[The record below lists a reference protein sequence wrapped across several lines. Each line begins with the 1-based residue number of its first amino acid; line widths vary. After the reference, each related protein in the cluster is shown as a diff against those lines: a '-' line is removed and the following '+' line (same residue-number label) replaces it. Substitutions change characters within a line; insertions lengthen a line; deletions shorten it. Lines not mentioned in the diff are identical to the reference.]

1 MRLQALLAL
10 NTLYS
15 CEEYPTHLDLFTHR
29 FKERI
34 VSMKLDVESSV
45 AVQAINLCSILLQLD
60 LLDGEEANDICEL
73 VFMENRSISHAAG
86 QFLCQ
91 HLLSDEFLE
100 KAKTMQINPGMLY
113 TV

>member
-1 MRLQALLAL
+1 
-10 NTLYS
+10 
-15 CEEYPTHLDLFTHR
+15 
-29 FKERI
+29 
-34 VSMKLDVESSV
+34 MKLDVDSSV

-73 VFMENRSISHAAG
+73 VFMENRAISHAAG

-100 KAKTMQINPGMLY
+100 KAKTMQINPGM
-113 TV
+113 

>member
-1 MRLQALLAL
+1 
-10 NTLYS
+10 
-15 CEEYPTHLDLFTHR
+15 
-29 FKERI
+29 
-34 VSMKLDVESSV
+34 MKLDVESSV